1 MAKALKLGQLAID
14 NSQIIDV
21 KNDLVKYG
29 KKDVLKALTA
39 FHRTIAKEVLA
50 ESRTLGKKTKYTK
63 R

>member
-29 KKDVLKALTA
+29 KKDVLKA
-39 FHRTIAKEVLA
+39 
-50 ESRTLGKKTKYTK
+50 
-63 R
+63 